1 MSAVGCHFN
10 LSRTDFMSKTGISW
24 YHRSHLV
31 IRENAFKTNVSRQ
44 RCWMNPRR
52 ALNAWEG
59 GREGDLAP
67 SPQRD
72 LTDEERDRRG
82 SKRVANSI
90 HFIPLKKKKKRKEKQ
105 LFALSSVSSIKLHC
119 SVIQGPVRR
128 AKLDPKPASVSD
140 CHSLICVCVCVRESV
155 CV

>member
-90 HFIPLKKKKKRKEKQ
+90 HFIPLKKKKKEEREATLRPLLGLQHKTP
-105 LFALSSVSSIKLHC
+105 LFRHPGAGSSSQIGPETSLCVRLSLSHL
-119 SVIQGPVRR
+119 
-128 AKLDPKPASVSD
+128 
-140 CHSLICVCVCVRESV
+140 CVCVCVSV